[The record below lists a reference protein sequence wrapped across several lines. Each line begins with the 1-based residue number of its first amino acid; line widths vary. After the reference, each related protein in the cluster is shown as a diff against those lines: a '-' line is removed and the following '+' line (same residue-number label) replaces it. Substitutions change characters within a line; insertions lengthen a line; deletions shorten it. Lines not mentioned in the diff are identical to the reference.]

1 MKQPFLGKSLFC
13 SLLFLLIYEAS
24 FSQGDNFANALS
36 VSTTS
41 TCVTGTN
48 QFVHT
53 ISGATNE
60 GTLSIP
66 TPACGA
72 VSTARDVWY
81 KFSSQTEF
89 PVITVTPSGSSWTTA
104 QRIRVQLLSGTV
116 LTALTERGCASSSN
130 TAPTAPATIN
140 NTPVVVTPTTALTPG
155 TTYYVR
161 ISTSGTPSGAN
172 YGYSIC
178 IREGTA
184 SRMGEVFKQTI
195 LSAAGVLNYPWEV
208 TYGPDG
214 NLWVTEAQGYRLNKI
229 NPSTGTKTVV
239 LDLSQGSTW
248 LTTNGAPAGSDTLAA
263 ANSSVWNGS
272 PWPIGT
278 ATNPIWPQGGFAGMA
293 LHPNFLDG
301 SGTQD
306 FVYVTYV
313 HRYLSGGGTY
323 GGIRFRNKIVRFTYN
338 SGTGKFSS
346 PVIIANDLPGSSD
359 HNSQRMLIAPVG
371 GVNYLFM
378 AAGDLGAG
386 QFGNRDRINYSQDQN
401 ILEGKIL
408 RYNLESDGDAGALAF
423 VPNDNPFGASN
434 PVWALGI
441 RNNQGLVYDAASG
454 LLYGSSHGPYSD
466 DEINIIEAG
475 KNYGHPLVIGYSSD
489 ANYNGTTNQP
499 SNTSVTAGA
508 PFTDNSGVSA
518 CPPIGDE
525 AANAITIGSTYRD
538 PLFCAYAS
546 SNATIKTN
554 WKNNTGNAGWE
565 SEAWS
570 GLDLYSNKMIPGWKQ
585 SLIASGLKWGRMIKV
600 KLNAAGTGLQPAVV
614 IGSPYMDTVTY
625 FQSGNRY
632 RDLAVAPNGK
642 DIFLVMDNSSATSGP
657 GVGNPTVPACP
668 GCVIKYSFLGY
679 VSDGATTYGGSTI
692 PKTIDVTT
700 PASNNTCIAGN
711 TVTINAA
718 NNNTTLWVP
727 ITGPDGNILAEINA
741 NGNDLGTVTSSVY
754 KNSGAIRVKGGVRF
768 LDRNI
773 TITPQNQPTL
783 PAGSPLVKI
792 RLYFSKAEFDVLDAD
807 GLSGLTG
814 SNAVNLL
821 KILKNSD
828 ACGSTIASTTTAF
841 TPTNTT
847 TSADWTQGPNGYVLQ
862 ANISGFS
869 SFYFATSNVT
879 LPLDLL
885 TFKGNLQ
892 NNNTVLLQW
901 ETANEI
907 NSSHFVVE
915 RSSDAVNFSAIG
927 NVAAHGNTTTN
938 IQYSLTDNNII
949 NFPSPIIY
957 YRLKMVD
964 IDGQFKY
971 SSVVSIT
978 LADITGNVT
987 ATPNPVVSDVLVS
1000 ISAPADGKVQWK
1012 LVDVTGRVVLQNTT
1026 AVKKGTGNTVT
1037 INMAR
1042 LNSGAYYLTVTGAG
1056 VDKKVKL
1063 EKL

>member
-24 FSQGDNFANALS
+24 FSQGDNFASALS

-48 QFVHT
+48 QFAHSLT
-53 ISGATNE
+53 GATNE
-60 GTLSIP
+60 AATISGIGCGTSNTRP
-66 TPACGA
+66 
-72 VSTARDVWY
+72 DKWY
-81 KFSSQTEF
+81 KFTTQTEF
-89 PVITVTPSGSSWTTA
+89 PIITVTPTGTSWTTTVPIKI
-104 QRIRVQLLSGTV
+104 QILSGT
-116 LTALTERGCASSSN
+116 ALTSLAQVACGTSAGSG
-130 TAPTAPATIN
+130 TIIG
-140 NTPVVVTPTTALTPG
+140 TPVTVVPGSALTPG

-161 ISTSGTPSGAN
+161 ISKGTTGNPTGSTWDYN
-172 YGYSIC
+172 IC
-178 IREGTA
+178 IKEGTA
-184 SRMGEVFKQTI
+184 SRLGEVFKQTI

-229 NPSTGTKTVV
+229 NPNTGAKTVV

-386 QFGNRDRINYSQDQN
+386 QFGNRDRINYSQNQN

-423 VPNDNPFGASN
+423 IPNDNPFGASN

-454 LLYGSSHGPYSD
+454 LMYGSSHGPYSD
-466 DEINIIEAG
+466 DEINIIESG

-489 ANYNGTTNQP
+489 GNYNGTTAQP
-499 SNTSVTAGA
+499 LNTSVTAGA
-508 PFTDNSGVSA
+508 PFTDNNGVSA
-518 CPPIGDE
+518 CPPIGNE
-525 AANAITIGSTYRD
+525 AANATTIGSTYRD

-554 WKNNTGNAGWE
+554 WKDNTGNAGWE

-692 PKTIDVTT
+692 PKTIDVTA
-700 PASNNTCIAGN
+700 PAVNNTCIAGN

-783 PAGSPLVKI
+783 PSGSPLVKI

-971 SSVVSIT
+971 SSIVPIT